1 VLKEKGYRV
10 LEASRGEGALG
21 LAEQYWGQI
30 DLLVTDVVMPQ
41 MSGRELARRLLDLHP
56 QIKVLYISGYADN
69 TVWYQDGL
77 DSGVAFLQK
86 PFSPEAL
93 ARKVREVLDGP
104 PRGRS

>member
-1 VLKEKGYRV
+1 LKEKGYRV
-10 LEASRGEGALG
+10 LEASRGEEALE

-41 MSGRELARRLLDLHP
+41 MSGRELARRFADLHP

-69 TVWYQDGL
+69 AVWYQGGL
-77 DSGVAFLQK
+77 DSSVAFLQK

-93 ARKVREVLDGP
+93 AHKVREVLGGP
-104 PRGRS
+104 PHRRR